1 MQPFLHSKL
10 QIGENADTNEEADR
24 VSTEL
29 LKNAEITINNAN
41 DVISKLERE
50 RGCLEDTRSSI
61 DGRRHRDHGSANYSH
76 QDAEKAKFKDLE
88 FKSRKQEEDQ
98 SRALGKTNEKLSQ
111 LEAQRKEDVDRLN
124 EKLGQLKTRTS
135 EEVKELNEKLRQAQT
150 DHSNV
155 SDELSMKTAKLDNM
169 IIEKSNERV
178 MASLTRSSVTLAGAK
193 KRTHSDTVKHR
204 KHSNIKVEN
213 SEYTLI
219 HVKTQC
225 KNLSNANL

>member
-1 MQPFLHSKL
+1 M
-10 QIGENADTNEEADR
+10 
-24 VSTEL
+24 STEL

-61 DGRRHRDHGSANYSH
+61 DGRRHRDHGSANDQLPRRRKGKIQRSRI
-76 QDAEKAKFKDLE
+76 QKSQTRGGSIESPREDERKFQPLGSSK
-88 FKSRKQEEDQ
+88 KEE
-98 SRALGKTNEKLSQ
+98 
-111 LEAQRKEDVDRLN
+111 VDKWN

-150 DHSNV
+150 DHSNM

-178 MASLTRSSVTLAGAK
+178 MTSLTRSSVTLAGAK
-193 KRTHSDTVKHR
+193 KETHSDTLKHR

-213 SEYTLI
+213 CEYTLI
-219 HVKTQC
+219 HVKTPC
-225 KNLSNANL
+225 KTISNANL

>member
-50 RGCLEDTRSSI
+50 REVALKTQYLRSMDDATEI
-61 DGRRHRDHGSANYSH
+61 MAQSH

-111 LEAQRKEDVDRLN
+111 LEAQRKEDVDRMN

-169 IIEKSNERV
+169 IIEKSNKRV

-219 HVKTQC
+219 HVKTPC